1 MVVINQGQNSTLYL
15 TGTEKVTLTPPYY
28 FLFNLV
34 SRENRDVSASFLLTD
49 TSSFPTRYNEFT
61 ITTAQA
67 ATLLVGEHKF
77 TLYAQSSAVNTDPA
91 LADEAVEVGVAIVRA
106 AS

>member
-1 MVVINQGQNSTLYL
+1 MVIITKGQNSTLLL

-28 FLFNLV
+28 FLFTLV
-34 SRENRDVSASFLLTD
+34 SRESRDVSESFLLTD

-67 ATLLVGEHKF
+67 ADLLAGEHKY
-77 TLYAQSSAVNTDPA
+77 TLYAQSSSSNTDPA
-91 LADEAVEVGVAIVRA
+91 QANEVVETGLAIVRETA
-106 AS
+106 

>member
-1 MVVINQGQNSTLYL
+1 MVVITQGQNSTLYL

-34 SRENRDVSASFLLTD
+34 SREDRDTSVSFLLTD

-61 ITTAQA
+61 ITSAQA
-67 ATLLVGEHKF
+67 ATLLTGEHKF
-77 TLYAQSSAVNTDPA
+77 TLYAQSSSTNTDPA
-91 LADEAVEVGVAIVRA
+91 LANEAVEVGVAIVRA

>member
-1 MVVINQGQNSTLYL
+1 MVVITQGQNSKLYL
-15 TGTEKVTLTPPYY
+15 TGTEKVTLAPPYY

-34 SRENRDVSASFLLTD
+34 SRESRDVSASFLLTD

-61 ITTAQA
+61 LTTTQA
-67 ATLLVGEHKF
+67 ATLLPGEHKF
-77 TLYAQSSAVNTDPA
+77 TLYAQSSSTNTDPD